1 MPLATLFYNPLH
13 LPASATLWLV
23 LPLCAAVAI
32 VYKALRVT
40 HVRRLPREAAALI
53 VYITAGLVAVGA
65 GLWALQN
72 YWPR

>member
-1 MPLATLFYNPLH
+1 MPIATLFLNPLH

-23 LPLCAAVAI
+23 IPLCAAVAI
-32 VYKALRVT
+32 VYKTLRVI
-40 HVRRLPREAAALI
+40 HVRQLPREAGALI
-53 VYITAGLVAVGA
+53 VYITAGLIVVGA